1 MVVVIFRT
9 RLKPGVEA
17 EIESLGARMYELG
30 AAMPGFVSYREYAAA
45 DGESVAIV
53 EFETH
58 EALAAWREHPE
69 HKAAQEVGRQ
79 RFFAEYRI
87 TVCDSV
93 RDYSFPAT

>member
-1 MVVVIFRT
+1 MVVVIFRS
-9 RLKPGVEA
+9 RLKPGVA
-17 EIESLGARMYELG
+17 PEIESLGGRMYALG

-53 EFETH
+53 EFESH

-69 HKAAQEVGRQ
+69 HKTAQQRGRDH
-79 RFFAEYRI
+79 FFAEYRI

-93 RDYSFPAT
+93 RDYSFSAA